1 MLLGSRIS
9 LGPIVPADF
18 ASLFCWANDVDAVRF
33 DAAYRPV
40 DFIQHTQWCEAIGKD
55 SSLVLFAIRKLS
67 DPAIIGYVK
76 ISNINAV
83 HRCADFGIRVGT
95 EANRGQ
101 GYGKEATAL
110 ALSFCWNHL
119 NLNRVQLIVFGHNT
133 RAACVYAASGFEREG
148 LLRRAAFVN
157 GEWIDLAIMAV
168 LRPAHECHG
177 SEDAVARTLANT
189 PMAPAM
195 PLVSAA

>member
-18 ASLFCWANDVDAVRF
+18 TSLFCWANDVDAVRF
-33 DAAYRPV
+33 DTAYRPIDLV
-40 DFIQHTQWCEAIGKD
+40 QHTQWCEQIGKD
-55 SSLVLFAIRKLS
+55 ATLVVFAVRKLN

-76 ISNINAV
+76 LSNISAV
-83 HRCADFGIRVGT
+83 HRCADFGIRVGI

-133 RAACVYAASGFEREG
+133 RAARAYAACGFEQEG

-157 GEWIDLAIMAV
+157 GAWIDLVVMAA
-168 LRPAHECHG
+168 LRPAQEPYRAADFAHAG
-177 SEDAVARTLANT
+177 ANIPLA
-189 PMAPAM
+189 PSM

>member
-18 ASLFCWANDVDAVRF
+18 PSLFCWANDVDAVCF
-33 DAAYRPV
+33 DTAYRPIDLV
-40 DFIQHTQWCEAIGKD
+40 QHTQWCEQLGKD
-55 SSLVLFAIRKLS
+55 PTLVVFAIRRLN

-76 ISNINAV
+76 LSNINAV
-83 HRCADFGIRVGT
+83 HRCADFGIRVGV

-119 NLNRVQLIVFGHNT
+119 NLNRVQLIVFGHNA
-133 RAACVYAASGFEREG
+133 RAARVYAASGFEQEG
-148 LLRRAAFVN
+148 LLRRAAFVS
-157 GEWIDLAIMAV
+157 GEWIDLAVMAA
-168 LRPAHECHG
+168 LRPTQEPYRAADSG
-177 SEDAVARTLANT
+177 SMAANIPLA
-189 PMAPAM
+189 PSM

>member
-1 MLLGSRIS
+1 MLLGSHTS

-18 ASLFCWANDVDAVRF
+18 PSLFCWANDVDAVRL
-33 DAAYRPV
+33 DSAYRPI
-40 DFIQHTQWCEAIGKD
+40 DFVQHTQWCEQVGKD
-55 SSLVLFAIRKLS
+55 PTLVVFAIRKLN

-76 ISNINAV
+76 LSNINAV
-83 HRCADFGIRVGT
+83 HRCADFGIRVGV
-95 EANRGQ
+95 ESNRGR

-119 NLNRVQLIVFGHNT
+119 NLNRVQLIVFGHNA
-133 RAACVYAASGFEREG
+133 RAVRVYAAAGFEQEG

-157 GEWIDLAIMAV
+157 GAWVDLVVMAA
-168 LRPAHECHG
+168 LRPAQEQYR
-177 SEDAVARTLANT
+177 DAGDAWPTVTNRPLA
-189 PMAPAM
+189 PSM